1 MLNCIYESSIVY
13 EELYFMKR
21 KKLTKNPP
29 LLFFMSFYEN
39 KVMFPNSIATEIR
52 REIAMTFFS
61 KLVMYSPSGI
71 AV

>member
-1 MLNCIYESSIVY
+1 
-13 EELYFMKR
+13 MKR